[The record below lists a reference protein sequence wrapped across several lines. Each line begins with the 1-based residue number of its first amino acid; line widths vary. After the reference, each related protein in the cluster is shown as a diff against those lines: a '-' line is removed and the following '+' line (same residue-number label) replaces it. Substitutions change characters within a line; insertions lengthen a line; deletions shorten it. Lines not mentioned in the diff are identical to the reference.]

1 MSITTAPKSTVKP
14 SAPGLNQGVA
24 YATAASAEAS
34 EKAVAAAKNFV
45 ALNQASLRAI
55 AEAGQIL
62 TAGSQDLIR
71 QMAASS
77 QSAFAEAMSGFQ
89 ALARARTLQETLA
102 LQASLVRTSAAW
114 AMSEGS
120 RFAQASKDLIEKASA
135 PLTAS
140 AAIAAE
146 RFAAL
151 RS

>member
-1 MSITTAPKSTVKP
+1 MSITTAPKITAKP
-14 SAPGLNQGVA
+14 SALDLNQGVP
-24 YATAASAEAS
+24 YATAAGAEAS
-34 EKAVAAAKNFV
+34 EKAVKAAKDFV

-55 AEAGQIL
+55 AQAGQIL

-89 ALARARTLQETLA
+89 ALARARTLQETFE
-102 LQASLVRTSAAW
+102 LQASLARTSAAW

-120 RFAQASKDLIEKASA
+120 RFAQASKDLIQKASA
-135 PLTAS
+135 PLAAS
-140 AAIAAE
+140 AATAAE
-146 RFAAL
+146 TFAAL